1 MVSMANQTVAVSRST
16 DNPWIT
22 TTEFPI
28 GISAAEIVN
37 RRADLLA
44 WSAETGQPLPLPADY
59 IVRLEL
65 AGYVVNLE
73 TGRRSVAPKFAPL
86 EGGAHG

>member
-37 RRADLLA
+37 RLADLRT
-44 WSAETGQPLPLPADY
+44 WEAETGKRLPLPADY

-65 AGYVVNLE
+65 AGFVVDLA
-73 TGRRSVAPKFAPL
+73 TGRRSVAPKFTL
-86 EGGAHG
+86 ID